1 MTCSR
6 FVGLLVNLIN
16 LFVQF
21 ENRHA
26 LMLSYIKKL
35 RYAMKSR
42 NRILC
47 QLSALTFF
55 TFTSFRTKRLSFW
68 FGNYWFP
75 ISKIGSG
82 LLLWFGYSSQ
92 GACLCLV
99 IWCLVSRDSRSSNW
113 RGFSVLFVFGALST
127 LVTFACLA

>member
-1 MTCSR
+1 
-6 FVGLLVNLIN
+6 
-16 LFVQF
+16 
-21 ENRHA
+21 
-26 LMLSYIKKL
+26 
-35 RYAMKSR
+35 MKNR

-113 RGFSVLFVFGALST
+113 RGFAVLFVFGALST